1 MPKPRPKSADDINDL
16 LVLIKAG
23 RLFEVQ
29 AWIAD
34 GNRVRDPSNEHAKF
48 CPLYQSVEVGFHSL
62 VQVVLTATEWAQDE
76 KDDALNAAMSNRRLD
91 LVDLLLAS
99 GAQASAINF
108 SDVCQTVDTGLME
121 RFLRLGVDP
130 AKDNAFARSLD
141 DIKARPLLGFYRSFR
156 YEFPSLHP
164 QASLAL
170 VEAVEQKK
178 HRWAALLAWAG
189 ADPFMQV
196 PESLYHGW
204 EFEDYN
210 GRSAAEKACWSEDGE
225 LVKALKLRPTSE
237 QAQELLR
244 RAGWF
249 PCVAVFEQLLRV
261 LPKEQLNVTERR
273 SCVAV
278 EQIVERH
285 NYDFLGSAREQQ
297 KDDSAVA
304 SLEFLLDHG
313 ARWNPEPGR
322 LSSIRRTLAK
332 HSANYIIRV
341 LRLLLYTAGAAEESV
356 LRELCRT
363 PVLRDK
369 IASMDKPL
377 AQEFATKFK

>member
-1 MPKPRPKSADDINDL
+1 VPKPRPKSADDINDL
-16 LVLIKAG
+16 LALIKAG

-156 YEFPSLHP
+156 REFPALHP

-170 VEAVEQKK
+170 EHFKLSRSHTKPPLAHARSYESERVAAWESHGKRPQLHLKCSSRGSRAEEAP
-178 HRWAALLAWAG
+178 LGCLACLG
-189 ADPFMQV
+189 
-196 PESLYHGW
+196 G
-204 EFEDYN
+204 
-210 GRSAAEKACWSEDGE
+210 GRSIH
-225 LVKALKLRPTSE
+225 
-237 QAQELLR
+237 
-244 RAGWF
+244 AG
-249 PCVAVFEQLLRV
+249 
-261 LPKEQLNVTERR
+261 
-273 SCVAV
+273 S
-278 EQIVERH
+278 
-285 NYDFLGSAREQQ
+285 RE
-297 KDDSAVA
+297 
-304 SLEFLLDHG
+304 
-313 ARWNPEPGR
+313 
-322 LSSIRRTLAK
+322 
-332 HSANYIIRV
+332 
-341 LRLLLYTAGAAEESV
+341 
-356 LRELCRT
+356 
-363 PVLRDK
+363 
-369 IASMDKPL
+369 PL
-377 AQEFATKFK
+377 QRMGI